1 LLRGLEALG
10 EKRII
15 QLIWEYLDL
24 MPDLALDLGDDVS
37 AINIG
42 GGRIAV
48 LKTDML
54 VGETDVPP
62 GMSLRQAAR
71 KAVVMSVSDF
81 AAKGVKPLAMLV
93 SLGLPRSLSENDIRD
108 IGAGLG
114 DAAREYSTYIIGGD
128 TNEASDLIISCSL
141 LGFSSEGR
149 VVSRSGAKPGDI
161 VAVTG
166 EFGKTSAGLKILLEG
181 LSAPKEITKKLKEAV
196 FIPRARLSEGLALS
210 EAGVLSASIDSSDG
224 LAMSLYEL
232 SDASNVGFIID
243 HVPIAEEAVRFADI
257 HGFDPYDL
265 GLYGGEEYELIVTVR
280 PQLWEAAERAIADVG
295 GTLIRIGRVIREKR
309 IELRTNGEIR
319 DIERRGWEHFKM
331 EKP

>member
-1 LLRGLEALG
+1 LEALG

-181 LSAPKEITKKLKEAV
+181 LSAPKEIAKKLKEAV

>member
-1 LLRGLEALG
+1 
-10 EKRII
+10 
-15 QLIWEYLDL
+15 

-37 AINIG
+37 AVNIG
-42 GGRIAV
+42 GGRVAV

-62 GMSLRQAAR
+62 GMNLRQAAR
-71 KAVVMSVSDF
+71 KAVVMNISDF

-93 SLGLPRSLSENDIRD
+93 SLGLPRSLSEDDIRD

-141 LGFSSEGR
+141 LGFSSEGKM
-149 VVSRSGAKPGDI
+149 VSRSGAKPGDI

-181 LSAPKEITKKLKEAV
+181 LSAPEEIAERLKEAV

-224 LAMSLYEL
+224 LAMSLYDL
-232 SDASNVGFIID
+232 SEASDVGFIIE
-243 HVPIAEEAVRFADI
+243 HVPIAKEAIRFADI

-280 PQLWEAAERAIADVG
+280 PRLWETAERAVADVG
-295 GTLIRIGRVIREKR
+295 GTLIRIGRVIKEKR
-309 IELRTNGEIR
+309 IELRIDGEIR

>member
-1 LLRGLEALG
+1 MRGLEALG
-10 EKRII
+10 ERRII
-15 QLIWEYLDL
+15 RLIWEYLDR
-24 MPDLALDLGDDVS
+24 MPELALDLGDDVS
-37 AINIG
+37 AVSVG
-42 GGRIAV
+42 GGRVAV

-62 GMSLRQAAR
+62 GMNLRQAAR
-71 KAVVMSVSDF
+71 KAVVMNISDF

-93 SLGLPRSLSENDIRD
+93 SLGLPRSLSEDDIRD

-181 LSAPKEITKKLKEAV
+181 LSAPREIEEKLKEAV

-232 SDASNVGFIID
+232 SDASEVGFIID

-257 HGFDPYDL
+257 HGLDPYDL

-280 PQLWEAAERAIADVG
+280 PQLWEVAKRVIADVG
-295 GTLIRIGRVIREKR
+295 GTLIRIGKVIGEKR

-319 DIERRGWEHFKM
+319 NIERRGWEHFKM